1 MAAVTDQQMCPKQD
15 LHVVVVW
22 IALSSA
28 TWVGEPWHPTQ
39 LGITP
44 DETKQ
49 SKGWSLYLR
58 NGKHGYKGSK
68 TQSGPREQLS
78 LEVQWAKAHCHNVSV
93 TSVWQNATS
102 TKEGVQQMWTMGCNK
117 CRQVQ
122 QMCAMDV
129 NGVQQMRQQPWQVH
143 RCGWQQMPENRGCA
157 RLCLGAWHVIDS
169 VMKWQCR
176 SARWGS

>member
-1 MAAVTDQQMCPKQD
+1 MCP
-15 LHVVVVW
+15 
-22 IALSSA
+22 IAGPACCCGLNRTLIT

-39 LGITP
+39 LGDHSRRNKAKAK
-44 DETKQ
+44 DEVSIYGQWLNMATKD
-49 SKGWSLYLR
+49 
-58 NGKHGYKGSK
+58 SK

-129 NGVQQMRQQPWQVH
+129 NGVQQMRQQPWQV
-143 RCGWQQMPENRGCA
+143 QQMQMATNARKQGVRKIVPRGVACHWLSYEVA
-157 RLCLGAWHVIDS
+157 VQEC
-169 VMKWQCR
+169 
-176 SARWGS
+176 